1 MYIVSSSYWMSQR
14 QNTFSQAFNAFWWI
28 ASDIWTLPNY
38 FYWYWQF
45 VGLGSHDNHKTD
57 YKKKVWEFYSIEIVP
72 IIHPSGPFYN
82 YAAANRDQERIFNS
96 ALSVI
101 SATARQA
108 PDGVKHDCLNA
119 LEAQSIASGQEQEDT
134 PVKSRSFRLV
144 SVSDPSTQANLRWW
158 MITVSLMLWM
168 VCNKTGKL
176 HVFSHFILSRFN
188 YTFGPEFVKIDLII
202 IWCCAGGPL
211 DRLVLRMRG

>member
-1 MYIVSSSYWMSQR
+1 MHFDELLPIYELFQII
-14 QNTFSQAFNAFWWI
+14 FI
-28 ASDIWTLPNY
+28 DIDSFLALAAMTITRLAI
-38 FYWYWQF
+38 
-45 VGLGSHDNHKTD
+45 S
-57 YKKKVWEFYSIEIVP
+57 KKFESYSIEIVP
-72 IIHPSGPFYN
+72 IIHPSGPLYN
-82 YAAANRDQERIFNS
+82 YAAANRDQQRIFNS

-101 SATARQA
+101 SATARRA

-134 PVKSRSFRLV
+134 SVKSRSFRSV
-144 SVSDPSTQANLRWW
+144 SVSDPSTRANLRWW
-158 MITVSLMLWM
+158 MITVSLILWM

-202 IWCCAGGPL
+202 ICCCAGGPL